1 MIWSLRSYS
10 ATART
15 GNWSRESSQK
25 RVPDP
30 MTNKAW
36 LRSDQQ
42 LAPGTEIFRSDR
54 RFLLWAYTVSHG
66 QLLLRSVGRPDLPGE
81 PETTIDLLFKPATVL
96 KIRDDYRGLAIRCAT
111 AAETEIVKAENTSV
125 TFSRDDHVFL
135 LESQG
140 ETDHI
145 VAMAAGWHEDVLSPT
160 SPSFFNTFYPDMPV
174 WPSKPLSGADGGFN
188 IASAQE
194 LVEALR
200 ADDQELIR
208 RERYRH
214 VYVVMTRVNRGDEPD
229 VTGAGV
235 FLTRA
240 DAEDALATI
249 TPRAADCWIEELPIA
264 I

>member
-1 MIWSLRSYS
+1 
-10 ATART
+10 
-15 GNWSRESSQK
+15 
-25 RVPDP
+25 

-42 LAPGTEIFRSDR
+42 LAPGTEIFQSDR

-66 QLLLRSVGRPDLPGE
+66 QLLLRSVGRSDLPGE

-111 AAETEIVKAENTSV
+111 TAESEIIKAENPSV
-125 TFSRDDHVFL
+125 TFGRDDHVFL

-145 VAMAAGWHEDVLSPT
+145 VAMAAGWHEDVLSRT
-160 SPSFFNTFYPDMPV
+160 SPGFFNTFYPDMPV
-174 WPSKPLSGADGGFN
+174 WPTKPLSGVDAGFN
-188 IASAQE
+188 IASAEE

-200 ADDQELIR
+200 TDEQELIR
-208 RERYRH
+208 REQYRH

-240 DAEDALATI
+240 DAEDAQSTI
-249 TPRAADCWIEELPIA
+249 MPQVADCWIEELPIA